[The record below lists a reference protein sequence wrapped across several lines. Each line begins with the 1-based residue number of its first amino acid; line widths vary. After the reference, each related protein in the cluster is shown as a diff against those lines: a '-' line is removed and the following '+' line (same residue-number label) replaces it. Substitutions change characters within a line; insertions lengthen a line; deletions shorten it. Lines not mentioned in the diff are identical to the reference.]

1 MRIVI
6 PSNLTELEIIK
17 QLSDMVREYSKL
29 NMSYQDT
36 SLEKYL
42 SDKAYDYVKEFIS
55 MTDDSLDDNTI
66 NYLISCFYKSKGTLE
81 IFNMMKK
88 YLNVK
93 FKSEPIYTI
102 DNLYLDIEEVDT
114 IDMTRYLSSMK
125 NFLMSLL
132 YYKDLSVLVDKIKL
146 YIKDKILISS
156 SSYVELYKEF
166 SFNYNNR
173 DTDKV

>member
-1 MRIVI
+1 
-6 PSNLTELEIIK
+6 
-17 QLSDMVREYSKL
+17 
-29 NMSYQDT
+29 
-36 SLEKYL
+36 
-42 SDKAYDYVKEFIS
+42 
-55 MTDDSLDDNTI
+55 
-66 NYLISCFYKSKGTLE
+66 
-81 IFNMMKK
+81 MMKK

-132 YYKDLSVLVDKIKL
+132 YYKDLSVLIDKIKL
-146 YIKDKILISS
+146 YIKDEILISS